1 MLDFWYELI
10 LQFVDKNT
18 STAIGDRVYFNLAIL
33 GMRGR
38 ENKIKVDEKLRNVDF
53 AHFFLYNI

>member
-1 MLDFWYELI
+1 
-10 LQFVDKNT
+10 VDKNT